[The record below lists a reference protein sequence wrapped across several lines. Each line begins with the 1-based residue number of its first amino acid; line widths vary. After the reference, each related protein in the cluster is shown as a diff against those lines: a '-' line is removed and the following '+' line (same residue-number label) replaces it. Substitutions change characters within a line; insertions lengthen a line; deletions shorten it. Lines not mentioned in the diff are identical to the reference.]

1 MVNFD
6 LWEHA
11 MEFEVSLTLR
21 ENGVDLMP
29 AAKWAAQIESNPSV
43 QTMGLSLAQ
52 GKAILTRL
60 QTEIVEQQITRLS
73 NRQRPCHIVDRPA
86 S

>member
-1 MVNFD
+1 
-6 LWEHA
+6 

-60 QTEIVEQQITRLS
+60 QTEMRNCGAANHQVVQSTTPVSTLWPGPQAEGFS
-73 NRQRPCHIVDRPA
+73 
-86 S
+86 